1 LDIPL
6 VSIVVPH
13 YNHGKYI
20 KNMINSVIDQ
30 TYTNWEMIIV
40 DNNSTDNS
48 SLVIDGFKDQRIRTV
63 KINNNGIVAKSR
75 NMGIK
80 VAKGEWIAFLDSDD
94 FWFSKKLE
102 KCLKNCKNVDF
113 IYHDM
118 KLFKAETNIMNNR
131 GKKSRTLQSPV
142 FKDLLIN
149 GNTLLNS
156 SVLVRK
162 VLLNKVNGLSEDR
175 EMVTCEDYN
184 LWLKISKVTE
194 RFLHIPEKL
203 GYYAIHNQGLS
214 QRDTSKQLRKAVSS
228 FLPELSDVERF
239 NIESFIRYSKMKTM
253 IKTKQFSILYKDLVF
268 CMLHGKYLI
277 KLKSLIYFF
286 SIFLLLLKFKLFKHE

>member
-1 LDIPL
+1 
-6 VSIVVPH
+6 
-13 YNHGKYI
+13 
-20 KNMINSVIDQ
+20 MINSVIDQ

-48 SLVIDGFKDQRIRTV
+48 SLIIDGFKDQRIRTV

-102 KCLKNCKNVDF
+102 KCLKNCKNVDL

-118 KLFKAETNIMNNR
+118 KLFNAEINIMNNR
-131 GKKSRTLQSPV
+131 GKKSRPLQSPV

-162 VLLNKVNGLSEDR
+162 VLLNKVNGLNEDR
-175 EMVTCEDYN
+175 EMVACEDYN

-203 GYYAIHNQGLS
+203 GYYTIHNQGLS
-214 QRDTSKQLRKAVSS
+214 QRDTSKQLRKAVSR
-228 FLPELSDVERF
+228 FYPELTDLERLHV
-239 NIESFIRYSKMKTM
+239 ESFIRYSKIKTL
-253 IKTKQFSILYKDLVF
+253 IKTKQLSTLYEDLFF
-268 CMLHGKYLI
+268 CMKYGKYLI

-286 SIFLLLLKFKLFKHE
+286 SLFSFFLKIKLFKYE

>member
-1 LDIPL
+1 
-6 VSIVVPH
+6 
-13 YNHGKYI
+13 
-20 KNMINSVIDQ
+20 MISSVINQ
-30 TYTNWEMIIV
+30 TYTNWELIIV

-48 SLVIDGFKDQRIRTV
+48 SLVIDGFKDQRIL
-63 KINNNGIVAKSR
+63 KLNINNNGIVAKSR
-75 NMGIK
+75 NMAIN

-94 FWFSKKLE
+94 FWFAEKLE
-102 KCLKNCKNVDF
+102 KCLKDCKNVDL

-118 KLFKAETNIMNNR
+118 KLFKAETNAMINR

-156 SVLVRK
+156 SVLIRK
-162 VLLNKVNGLSEDR
+162 VILNKVNGLNEDR

-184 LWLKISKVTE
+184 LWLKISKETE

-203 GYYAIHNQGLS
+203 GYYTIHNQGLS
-214 QRDTSKQLRKAVSS
+214 QRDTSKQLKKAVSS
-228 FLPELSDVERF
+228 FLSELSDIERF
-239 NIESFIRYSKMKTM
+239 QVESFIRYSKIKTM
-253 IKTKQFSILYKDLVF
+253 IKTKQLSTLYEDLVF

-286 SIFLLLLKFKLFKHE
+286 SLFLLFFKIKFLKHE